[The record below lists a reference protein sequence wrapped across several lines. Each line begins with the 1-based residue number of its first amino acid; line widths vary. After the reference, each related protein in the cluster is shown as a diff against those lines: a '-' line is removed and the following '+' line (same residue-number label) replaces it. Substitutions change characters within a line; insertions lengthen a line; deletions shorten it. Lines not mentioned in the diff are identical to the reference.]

1 MKGHKKDVGLIRLC
15 VFGEGGRSEKRKIMS
30 EPEEEK
36 MKLCFEKTT
45 EIAAGIVAIIYDKV
59 HVQDLSLS

>member
-1 MKGHKKDVGLIRLC
+1 MC
-15 VFGEGGRSEKRKIMS
+15 GGGGSEKRRIMS

-36 MKLCFEKTT
+36 MKLCFEKPT
-45 EIAAGIVAIIYDKV
+45 EIAAGIAAIIYDKV

>member
-1 MKGHKKDVGLIRLC
+1 MKGHKKDVGPIRVC
-15 VFGEGGRSEKRKIMS
+15 VWGGRSEKRRIMS

-36 MKLCFEKTT
+36 MKLCFEKPT
-45 EIAAGIVAIIYDKV
+45 EIAAGIAAIIYDKV

>member
-1 MKGHKKDVGLIRLC
+1 MKGHKKDVGPIRVC
-15 VFGEGGRSEKRKIMS
+15 VWGGGSEKRRIMS

-36 MKLCFEKTT
+36 MKLCFEKPT
-45 EIAAGIVAIIYDKV
+45 EIAAGIAAIIYDKV

>member
-1 MKGHKKDVGLIRLC
+1 MGGGR
-15 VFGEGGRSEKRKIMS
+15 GRSEKRRIMS

-45 EIAAGIVAIIYDKV
+45 EIAAGIAAIIYDKV